1 MKEKKKKNLSLSHS
15 RPILIVH
22 KNPEQYVSFVPSW
35 LKDFAI
41 PSEEAIF
48 VFDKTKSVYLLSEE
62 SVSWLNDLYYDE
74 TGTIRFD
81 INSSL
86 WNDITMLMEQAR
98 KGKKPVTRYITFED
112 ASGRKLVATTRMF
125 PVFEGGSFSGAI
137 CFMKNGKTIKEKE
150 THDEAKEK
158 KLLEAQR
165 IAHMGDWEND
175 VKANRVI
182 WSEETYHIFGYL
194 PGEKSP
200 QDIFND
206 HLHPDDR
213 ENYWKNIKERL
224 ASGQKKIPDY
234 EFRIINKQGEIR
246 YCIARG
252 EFQYDENG
260 KPYYAFGTIQDITES
275 TLLKKS
281 LAENEKKLRAIVET
295 SQVGIILVNQ
305 NGIITFSNDAMA
317 EMLHMTISELVG
329 TAYMDHL
336 HPSESDQGKELMN
349 KLIRGETDRVL
360 TERHY
365 IRKDGSDFWGL
376 LSGKR
381 LTDDQGNLTS
391 LVGVIMDISEQKAIL
406 QALQKSE
413 EKFRSVFDMSL
424 NLICII
430 DLNHLTLL
438 HTNPAFNEMAGKAR
452 EPEGEDSIL
461 NFLHPDDKKKMIE
474 LFDKVLRKGNCVYH
488 LENRFLAKDDQFH
501 ILDWN
506 IKPDL
511 LSGLAYAI
519 ANDITELKSYQNS
532 LIEAKEQ
539 AEENDRLKSAFLAN
553 MSHEIR
559 TPLNGII
566 GFSELLCH
574 PGIDEATRTEYVEIL
589 NTCSQQLISIIENIL
604 DISKIETGQVKIK
617 KTQVNI
623 NELLKDLYTSYE
635 KYFEKNGIDLRLSL
649 YQSDPDCFIYSDE
662 TKIRKII
669 THLLENALKFTPKG
683 YVTFGWTLQKHC
695 IEFFVQDT
703 GVGIPENSKQQIF
716 EKFYQA
722 DAGITRTYSGLGLG
736 LSISKSYAGMLGGK
750 IRHEPYAKGGTVFLL
765 SLPIEDV
772 TINKRFTA
780 QNTVT
785 ELYRNSRKELNVL
798 IVEDEEANLRFLEEV
813 FKQIN
818 HSVLKAF
825 NGLEAVEMCKKDARI
840 DLVLMDLKMPVMDG
854 FEATSQIKKM
864 RPGLPV
870 IAQTA
875 FSDQNIRENLN
886 SAGFDGYLE
895 KPIRIQALFDLIK
908 RYSG

>member
-1 MKEKKKKNLSLSHS
+1 
-15 RPILIVH
+15 
-22 KNPEQYVSFVPSW
+22 
-35 LKDFAI
+35 
-41 PSEEAIF
+41 
-48 VFDKTKSVYLLSEE
+48 
-62 SVSWLNDLYYDE
+62 
-74 TGTIRFD
+74 
-81 INSSL
+81 
-86 WNDITMLMEQAR
+86 
-98 KGKKPVTRYITFED
+98 
-112 ASGRKLVATTRMF
+112 
-125 PVFEGGSFSGAI
+125 
-137 CFMKNGKTIKEKE
+137 
-150 THDEAKEK
+150 
-158 KLLEAQR
+158 
-165 IAHMGDWEND
+165 
-175 VKANRVI
+175 
-182 WSEETYHIFGYL
+182 
-194 PGEKSP
+194 
-200 QDIFND
+200 
-206 HLHPDDR
+206 
-213 ENYWKNIKERL
+213 
-224 ASGQKKIPDY
+224 
-234 EFRIINKQGEIR
+234 
-246 YCIARG
+246 
-252 EFQYDENG
+252 
-260 KPYYAFGTIQDITES
+260 
-275 TLLKKS
+275 
-281 LAENEKKLRAIVET
+281 
-295 SQVGIILVNQ
+295 
-305 NGIITFSNDAMA
+305 MA

-329 TAYMDHL
+329 TAYTDHL
-336 HPSESDQGKELMN
+336 HPWESDQGKELMN
-349 KLIRGETDRVL
+349 KLIRGETDKVL

-391 LVGVIMDISEQKAIL
+391 LVGVIMDITKQKATL

-438 HTNPAFNEMAGKAR
+438 HANPAFDEMAGKAK
-452 EPEGEDSIL
+452 EPEGENSVL
-461 NFLHPDDKKKMIE
+461 NFLHPDDKQKMKEI
-474 LFDKVLRKGNCVYH
+474 FDKVLRKGNCVYH
-488 LENRFLAKDDQFH
+488 LENRFLAKDDKFH

-532 LIEAKEQ
+532 LIEAKEK

-553 MSHEIR
+553 ISHEIR

-574 PGIDEATRTEYVEIL
+574 PGIDEETRTEYVDIL

-623 NELLKDLYTSYE
+623 NELLKDLYTANE
-635 KYFEKNGIDLRLSL
+635 KYFEKKGIDLRLSL

-669 THLLENALKFTPKG
+669 THLLENALKFTSKG
-683 YVTFGWTLQKHC
+683 YVTFGWTLQKHS

-703 GVGIPENSKQQIF
+703 GVGIPENSKQKIF
-716 EKFYQA
+716 EKFFQA

-750 IRHEPYAKGGTVFLL
+750 IRHEPYSKGGTVFLL
-765 SLPIEDV
+765 SLPIEDI
-772 TINKRFTA
+772 TIKKRSA
-780 QNTVT
+780 PQETVS
-785 ELYRNSRKELNVL
+785 ELYRNSKKDLNVL

-818 HSVLKAF
+818 LSILKAF
-825 NGLEAVEMCKKDARI
+825 NGLEAVKMCKNDAQI

-854 FEATSQIKKM
+854 FEAISQIKKM

-875 FSDQNIRENLN
+875 FSDQNIREKLN